1 VSSVAGVGGSRFEQL
16 PWRRIILVVL
26 GILIVLLVGIG
37 SWRTLSLGAAEG
49 GFSTDAW
56 LDFIVEG
63 IAQGA
68 IYAMIA
74 LGYSLVYGI
83 LRMINFAHGE
93 VFMAG
98 AFASAFFAE
107 AFAQSGFLN
116 RSPIPALL
124 ILAAVS
130 VIVSVGTA
138 VLLERLAYRPLRN
151 APRLVPLITAI
162 GASLFLQ
169 NVFRGF
175 FGPQPYGYPRPSILN
190 GSVAILGLTITRVQL
205 LVLVTAVIAM
215 IALQLFVSRT
225 TSGRAMRAVA
235 QDAEIAS
242 LMGIDVNRI
251 VVITFAIGSIL
262 AGVAGVLFSLTFG
275 QVQFTM
281 GFRPGIAAFTA
292 AVLGGIGSIGGA
304 AFCGFLIGLLRAV
317 GPPLILT
324 GFGIPSVFSIRD
336 AFVFLVLVLVL
347 VFRPGGLLG
356 TGEAEK
362 V

>member
-1 VSSVAGVGGSRFEQL
+1 VAESRVVPDVKMGRLERL
-16 PWRRIILVVL
+16 PWRRVILVVL
-26 GILIVLLVGIG
+26 GVLITLLVAVGV
-37 SWRTLSLGAAEG
+37 SKTLSMGAYSG
-49 GFSTDAW
+49 DAW
-56 LDFIVEG
+56 MDFVVEG
-63 IAQGA
+63 VAQGA
-68 IYAMIA
+68 IFAMIA

-93 VFMAG
+93 VFMSG
-98 AFASAFFAE
+98 AFASYFFAD
-107 AFAQSGFLN
+107 AFASSGFLN
-116 RSPIPALL
+116 RSPVFALL
-124 ILAAVS
+124 ILTAVA
-130 VIVSVGTA
+130 VGTSVGTA
-138 VLLERLAYRPLRN
+138 ILLERLAYRPLRN

-175 FGPQPYGYPRPSILN
+175 FGPQPYGYPKPTLLS
-190 GSVAILGLTITRVQL
+190 GSTTVLGVSLTRVQL
-205 LVLVTAVIAM
+205 LVVITSVIAM
-215 IALQLFVSRT
+215 VALQLFVSRT
-225 TSGRAMRAVA
+225 KTGRAMRAVA
-235 QDAEIAS
+235 QDSEIAS
-242 LMGIDVNRI
+242 LMGIDVNRV
-251 VVITFAIGSIL
+251 VVITFAIGGIL
-262 AGVAGVLFSLTFG
+262 AGIAGILFSLTFG

-304 AFCGFLIGLLRAV
+304 ALGGFLIGLLRAV

-324 GFGIPSVFSIRD
+324 GYGIPSVFSIRD

>member
-1 VSSVAGVGGSRFEQL
+1 MSRLERL

-26 GILIVLLVGIG
+26 GVTIVAVVAIG
-37 SWRTLSLGAAEG
+37 ATKTLSLSAAEG
-49 GFSTDAW
+49 GYSGDAW

-63 IAQGA
+63 VAQGA
-68 IYAMIA
+68 IFAMIA

-98 AFASAFFAE
+98 AFGSFFFAE
-107 AFAQSGFLN
+107 AFASSGFLN
-116 RSPIPALL
+116 RSPVFALL
-124 ILAAVS
+124 LLTLVAVA
-130 VIVSVGTA
+130 VSVGTA

-175 FGPQPYGYPRPSILN
+175 FGPQPYGYPKPNLLVGGFDI
-190 GSVAILGLTITRVQL
+190 VGLQLTKVQL
-205 LVLVTAVIAM
+205 LVLITAVVSM
-215 IALQLFVSRT
+215 IALQVFVSRT
-225 TSGRAMRAVA
+225 TTGRAMRAVA
-235 QDAEIAS
+235 QDSEIAS
-242 LMGIDVNRI
+242 LMGIDVNRV
-251 VVITFAIGSIL
+251 VVITFGIGGVL
-262 AGVAGVLFSLTFG
+262 AGVAGILFSLTFG

-304 AFCGFLIGLLRAV
+304 ALGGFLIGLLRAV

-324 GFGIPSVFSIRD
+324 GFGIPSVFSLRD